1 MDEIVAWGLFAL
13 LSGHGYHLAVD
24 CRDGQRRRLKGQ
36 RLDEFDQDC
45 REAPALPAVGA
56 RLTA

>member
-13 LSGHGYHLAVD
+13 LSGHGYHLAMD
-24 CRDGQRRRLKGQ
+24 RRDGQRRRLKGQ
-36 RLDEFDQDC
+36 CLGKFDQYR
-45 REAPALPAVGA
+45 REAPALPAVDA